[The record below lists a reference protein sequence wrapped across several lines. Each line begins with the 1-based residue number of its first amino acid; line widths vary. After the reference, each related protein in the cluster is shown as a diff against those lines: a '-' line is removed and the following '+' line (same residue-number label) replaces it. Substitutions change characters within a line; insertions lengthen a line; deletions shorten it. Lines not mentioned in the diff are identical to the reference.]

1 MRSLFFHIDASKIR
15 CQSIK
20 TTVLAIFV
28 SMFAGCTDLTET
40 PYTFIDPG
48 SYYKTEEQ
56 LNTALTGV
64 YAGFR
69 SFASNWALIYQ
80 LEIMT
85 EHYSPGHT
93 KQNSK
98 ALNAWQNVNQ
108 STTYN
113 FQIWDSGYDVI
124 NRANVILGRG
134 EGIDMAEQTRAQIY
148 AQVRFIRAYVFM
160 VDWLFQNHI
169 LPDWMGLKF
178 LVKPLMRLMTILS
191 KTWNIA

>member
-64 YAGFR
+64 YA
-69 SFASNWALIYQ
+69 AHLHPI
-80 LEIMT
+80 
-85 EHYSPGHT
+85 
-93 KQNSK
+93 
-98 ALNAWQNVNQ
+98 
-108 STTYN
+108 
-113 FQIWDSGYDVI
+113 
-124 NRANVILGRG
+124 
-134 EGIDMAEQTRAQIY
+134 
-148 AQVRFIRAYVFM
+148 
-160 VDWLFQNHI
+160 
-169 LPDWMGLKF
+169 GL
-178 LVKPLMRLMTILS
+178 
-191 KTWNIA
+191 

>member
-1 MRSLFFHIDASKIR
+1 
-15 CQSIK
+15 
-20 TTVLAIFV
+20 
-28 SMFAGCTDLTET
+28 
-40 PYTFIDPG
+40 
-48 SYYKTEEQ
+48 
-56 LNTALTGV
+56 
-64 YAGFR
+64 
-69 SFASNWALIYQ
+69 
-80 LEIMT
+80 MT

-148 AQVRFIRAYVFM
+148 AQVRFIRAYTMFTM
-160 VDWLFQNHI
+160 LRIYGGLAIPESYTSGLDGLEIPRKTADETYDYIIQDLEYCIAN
-169 LPDWMGLKF
+169 LPTRSQWEAVPTTRQAKAPHKHYWVMY
-178 LVKPLMRLMTILS
+178 I
-191 KTWNIA
+191 